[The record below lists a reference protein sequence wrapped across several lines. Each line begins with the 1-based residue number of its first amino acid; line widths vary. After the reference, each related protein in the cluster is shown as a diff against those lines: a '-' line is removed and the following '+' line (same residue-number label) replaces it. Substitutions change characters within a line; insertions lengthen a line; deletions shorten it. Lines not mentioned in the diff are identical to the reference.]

1 MSRAFVKEGDSTA
14 SGSLVDRFYQGLLG
28 LSDPARALV
37 GKRQQQ
43 AWLASQPVIEAARLE
58 ARTALGADSYREIF
72 EAAAERAGDV
82 AQSPT
87 WWAAASPSSLR
98 LEACRRRS
106 AQEPQPRPFRSC
118 SAPRAIRFGLV
129 SSPVSVGLAA
139 TSRVSPR

>member
-58 ARTALGADSYREIF
+58 VRTALGADFYREIF

-87 WWAAASPSSLR
+87 WWAAGDAAIAL
-98 LEACRRRS
+98 AARRRLAS
-106 AQEPQPRPFRSC
+106 DQFAV
-118 SAPRAIRFGLV
+118 LV
-129 SSPVSVGLAA
+129 GPLGVALPWLKDAA
-139 TSRVSPR
+139 SQS